1 MKREYWALVHN
12 SLDFE
17 STVTNLEDSGV
28 AGLEVSQ
35 AYGPPF
41 VQLAAAA
48 MLTKRIQLASGIAM
62 GLTRSPFETAMA
74 AIDLDRLSRGR
85 FTLGLGTGPE
95 HFTSGYFN
103 MPYDKPVS
111 RLREI
116 VQILRHVEDGARTG
130 TMKPWE
136 GDMYQM
142 EFKGYEPTLP
152 PFRERIP
159 VWIAALRGRL
169 CEVAGEVA
177 DGLLGH
183 PVWSVE
189 WALGQAQ
196 ESLAIGAARSGR
208 DPATL
213 QFQPWVSVSVD
224 RDRRAAIDAAKPGVA
239 YYAGLAQ
246 YFPFFEAHGFAS
258 EARKMQELL
267 KDTNLLEAAKSLPDE
282 MARTFAACGTPDDV
296 LEWIE
301 PLWQRANS
309 IMILPSNWGVAP
321 ELHEARSALVKET
334 FWPR

>member
-1 MKREYWALVHN
+1 MNREYWSLVHN
-12 SLDFE
+12 SHDFE
-17 STVTNLEDSGV
+17 STVKSLEDKGV
-28 AGLEVSQ
+28 AGMEVSQ
-35 AYGPPF
+35 VYGPPF

-48 MLTKRIQLASGIAM
+48 MLTKRMQLATGIAM

-74 AIDLDRLSRGR
+74 ALDVDRLSKGR

-95 HFTSGYFN
+95 HFTRGYFD

-130 TMKPWE
+130 DMKPWD
-136 GDMYQM
+136 GPCYQM

-152 PFRERIP
+152 PHRERIP

-183 PVWSVE
+183 PVWSVQ
-189 WALGQAQ
+189 WALGQALD
-196 ESLAIGAARSGR
+196 SLAIGAARSGR

-213 QFQPWVSVSVD
+213 NFQPWVSVSID
-224 RDRRAAIDAAKPGVA
+224 RDRRAAIDGARAGVA

-246 YFPFFEAHGFAS
+246 YEPFFEAHGFGP
-258 EARKMQELL
+258 EARKMQETL
-267 KDTNLLEAAKSLPDE
+267 KNTNLMEAATTLPDE
-282 MARTFAACGTPDDV
+282 MTTTFAACGTPDDV

-321 ELHEARSALVKET
+321 ELFEERSRLVNET
-334 FWPR
+334 FWPG